1 MIFGTKVVFF
11 LEAREYISHNLVVWL
26 VFVWLFGAF
35 LFGYL
40 ALFRLAIL
48 AKCCS
53 VIWDKLGYL

>member
-26 VFVWLFGAF
+26 VFVWLFSAF

-40 ALFRLAIL
+40 ALLRLAIWQ
-48 AKCCS
+48 S
-53 VIWDKLGYL
+53 VVR

>member
-11 LEAREYISHNLVVWL
+11 LEAREYISHNLVIWL
-26 VFVWLFGAF
+26 VFVWLFGF
-35 LFGYL
+35 ILLGY
-40 ALFRLAIL
+40 L